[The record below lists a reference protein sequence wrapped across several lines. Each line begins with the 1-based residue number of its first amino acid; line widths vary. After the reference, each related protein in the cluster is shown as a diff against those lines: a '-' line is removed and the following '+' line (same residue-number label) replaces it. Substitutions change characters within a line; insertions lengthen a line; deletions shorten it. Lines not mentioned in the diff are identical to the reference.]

1 MAAKKKSHKRAP
13 VLRCDVVTEKKKKR
27 TDEPE
32 ERQLYSIEYRKLLPK
47 GYFYWDDLS
56 ATADCFE
63 TTKRD
68 KNWANLVLTHTPT
81 RNAMQEQRKEATG
94 KAANLLAKLRTDPD
108 LKARKLRSL
117 VKGAGVEFTR

>member
-47 GYFYWDDLS
+47 GYFYEDDLE
-56 ATADCFE
+56 ATADCFQ
-63 TTKRD
+63 TKKTD
-68 KNWANLVLTHTPT
+68 TPT

>member
-1 MAAKKKSHKRAP
+1 M
-13 VLRCDVVTEKKKKR
+13 TEKKKKR

-32 ERQLYSIEYRKLLPK
+32 ERQLYSIEYRKLLVPK
-47 GYFYWDDLS
+47 GYFYEDDLE
-56 ATADCFE
+56 ATADCLQ

-68 KNWANLVLTHTPT
+68 KTWANLFLTHKPT
-81 RNAMQEQRKEATG
+81 FYAMREQQKEATP

-117 VKGAGVEFTR
+117 VKGAGLESTR

>member
-47 GYFYWDDLS
+47 GYFYEDDLE
-56 ATADCFE
+56 ATADCLQ
-63 TTKRD
+63 TS
-68 KNWANLVLTHTPT
+68 PT
-81 RNAMQEQRKEATG
+81 YNAMREQQKEATG
-94 KAANLLAKLRTDPD
+94 KAANLIAKLRTDPD